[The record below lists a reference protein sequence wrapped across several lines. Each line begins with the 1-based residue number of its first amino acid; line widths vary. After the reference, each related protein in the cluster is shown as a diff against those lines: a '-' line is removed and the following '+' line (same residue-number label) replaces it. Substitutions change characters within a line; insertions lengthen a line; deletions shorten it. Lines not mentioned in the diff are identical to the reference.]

1 MIKLL
6 SKTRNEIMRREEKNT
21 IINSLTE
28 RLKEYNH
35 FYLTDIAQLNAAD
48 TSDLRRKCF
57 EKEIRLVVVKNTLLK
72 RALEQSE
79 GNFEEL
85 YPVLKG
91 TTSIMFTKS
100 GNVPAKLIRE
110 FRRSHDK
117 PVIKGA
123 YVQES
128 VYIGESMLE
137 VLISIK
143 TKQEVI
149 GDIIMLL
156 QSPAKNVISALQ
168 SGGNK
173 LHGVLE
179 TLSKKEEK

>member
-1 MIKLL
+1 
-6 SKTRNEIMRREEKNT
+6 MRQEEKNA
-21 IINSLTE
+21 IIDSLTE
-28 RLKEYNH
+28 KLKEYGH

-48 TSDLRRKCF
+48 TSTLRRKCF
-57 EKEIRLVVVKNTLLK
+57 ENNIKLIVVKNTLLK
-72 RALEQSE
+72 RALDQSDV
-79 GNFEEL
+79 NFEEL

-91 TTSIMFTKS
+91 TTSIMFANT
-100 GNVPAKLIRE
+100 GNSPAKLIKE
-110 FRRSHDK
+110 FRRKRDK
-117 PVIKGA
+117 PVLKGA

-128 VYIGESMLE
+128 IYVGDNMLDAL
-137 VLISIK
+137 VSVK
-143 TKQEVI
+143 TKQELM

-179 TLSKKEEK
+179 TLSKKAQ

>member
-1 MIKLL
+1 
-6 SKTRNEIMRREEKNT
+6 MRLEEKNT
-21 IINSLTE
+21 IVDSLTQK
-28 RLKEYNH
+28 LKEYEH
-35 FYLTDIAQLNAAD
+35 FYLTDTAQLNAAD

-57 EKEIRLVVVKNTLLK
+57 EYDIKLVVVKNTLLK

-91 TTSIMFTKS
+91 TTSIMFANS
-100 GNVPAKLIRE
+100 GNSPAKLIKE
-110 FRRSHDK
+110 FRKQHDK
-117 PVIKGA
+117 PLLKGA

-128 VYIGESMLE
+128 VYLGDNMLDA
-137 VLISIK
+137 LISIK
-143 TKQEVI
+143 TKQELI
-149 GDIIMLL
+149 GDIILLL

-173 LHGVLE
+173 IHGVLE
-179 TLSKKEEK
+179 TLSKK